1 MTIADRLTETREAAG
16 LSQAELASMAGVSQG
31 TIGNIEAGIRKNP
44 RELLAIAKA
53 LNVEAEWLKS
63 GKSPRTAEHRGAA
76 IGRRFQ
82 LIEDAEGDFGYR
94 VPHLEVSGSMGDGSF
109 VADHVDVV
117 KQIGVNVDQ
126 LRRQCSFTSPANLN
140 FITGYGN
147 SMEPTFSDGDVLLVD
162 VGIREVNID
171 GVYVLHLNGKLYIKT
186 LQRRPDGSVLM
197 ISDNKKYEPYPIRE
211 SDQIEVNGRVVLAWN
226 ARRL

>member
-1 MTIADRLTETREAAG
+1 MLTGKELGQALQQAIAAKGVSKAQLARDFGVRGPSVYDWLEHGRIGKKHLHQLVEYFSDVLPTSHWG
-16 LSQAELASMAGVSQG
+16 LS
-31 TIGNIEAGIRKNP
+31 TIGEVAQIGTVAYAARGFLVP
-44 RELLAIAKA
+44 LLD
-53 LNVEAEWLKS
+53 V
-63 GKSPRTAEHRGAA
+63 R
-76 IGRRFQ
+76 
-82 LIEDAEGDFGYR
+82 
-94 VPHLEVSGSMGDGSF
+94 GSMGDGGI
-109 VADHVDVV
+109 VPDHIDVV

-126 LRRQCSFTSPANLN
+126 LRRQCSFTSPQNLN

-162 VGIREVNID
+162 VGVNEVNID

-197 ISDNKKYEPYPIRE
+197 ISDNKKYEPYPIKE